1 MSDNKILANIERELM
16 LELRAEQGD
25 RDKEHHVYTQETHS
39 NTRKILQVTTK
50 TKALITTIA
59 CLAAVL
65 VAAVIA
71 AGCGVSVAA
80 TNEVELVAI
89 ELRDQN
95 LRRVIERALW
105 LESNVGLRTA
115 GGAVITDELIR
126 RDAHRVFNH
135 KQFRLDFQF
144 KHPAFK
150 GSKLMHLIEQGRGVF
165 AGELRK
171 LLADEGN

>member
-1 MSDNKILANIERELM
+1 MSDTNSSKYEKKLT

-25 RDKEHHVYTQETHS
+25 RDKEHHVYAQETHS
-39 NTRKILQVTTK
+39 DTKEILHITTK
-50 TKALITTIA
+50 TRSMITAIA
-59 CLAAVL
+59 AAAIVTVL
-65 VAAVIA
+65 VAVA

-80 TNEVELVAI
+80 TNEVELVSI

-115 GGAVITDELIR
+115 GGAVITDELVR

-135 KQFRLDFQF
+135 KQFRLDFRF
-144 KHPAFK
+144 KHPSFK
-150 GSKLMHLIEQGRGVF
+150 GWKLMHLIEQGQGAF

-171 LLADEGN
+171 LLADESD